1 MAEVHSSNQVHS
13 HWEEYWDEETG
24 MPYYYN
30 VETGET
36 VWKNP
41 TEDDTAADAL
51 QTEQEVNDNDPLHW
65 EEIEDPDYPGKF
77 LYHNNQSGETVNEKP
92 DCLKN
97 DDIVPTM
104 KRVWFNPKGYKP
116 SDKFPTEWRQPKKYP
131 ASKAE
136 MLKASQMVWVS
147 KNEF

>member
-65 EEIEDPDYPGKF
+65 EEIEDPEAVVD
-77 LYHNNQSGETVNEKP
+77 E
-92 DCLKN
+92 
-97 DDIVPTM
+97 
-104 KRVWFNPKGYKP
+104 
-116 SDKFPTEWRQPKKYP
+116 
-131 ASKAE
+131 
-136 MLKASQMVWVS
+136 
-147 KNEF
+147 

>member
-1 MAEVHSSNQVHS
+1 MAEVHSLDQAHS
-13 HWEEYWDEETG
+13 QWEEYWDEESG
-24 MPYYYN
+24 IPYYHN
-30 VETGET
+30 RETGET

-41 TEDDTAADAL
+41 SEEDFAADGL
-51 QTEQEVNDNDPLHW
+51 QQEQRINDNDPLHW

-77 LYHNNQSGETVNEKP
+77 LYHNNQSGETVSEKP
-92 DCLKN
+92 DCLKK